1 MIPSDFLDCLRV
13 LSVIVL
19 LGEDQ
24 RFKFKYFDG

>member
-1 MIPSDFLDCLRV
+1 MIPEGFLDCLRG
-13 LSVIVL
+13 LSVVGL